1 MSYRQVLLLGGA
13 ALVLAACADAT
24 GPGTQMRRAGVE
36 AAAKDKPSTTTTT
49 TTTTSSTTSDGSCER
64 TSYQVASGR
73 TDSTCV
79 GGDQ

>member
-36 AAAKDKPSTTTTT
+36 AAAKDKPTTTT
-49 TTTTSSTTSDGSCER
+49 TTTTSTTTTSDGSCER

-73 TDSTCV
+73 TDSTCA
-79 GGDQ
+79 GDQ

>member
-36 AAAKDKPSTTTTT
+36 AAAKDKPTTTT
-49 TTTTSSTTSDGSCER
+49 TTTTSTTTTSDGSCER